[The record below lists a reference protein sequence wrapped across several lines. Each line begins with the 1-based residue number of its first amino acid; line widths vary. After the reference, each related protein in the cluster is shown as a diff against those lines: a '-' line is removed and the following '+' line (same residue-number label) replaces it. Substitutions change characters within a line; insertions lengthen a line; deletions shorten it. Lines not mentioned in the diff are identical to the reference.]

1 MGICVKL
8 SIFFQVGASSIFL
21 IMDSTDFPPM
31 STLPCYFDYA
41 ATTPVDDRVIQA
53 MVTCLG
59 REGTFGN
66 PASSSHGYGNQ
77 ARQAVE
83 LARRQVAE
91 LVGCGAESIIWTSG
105 ATESNNL
112 AIKGIAQRATG
123 SRRHLITSRI
133 EHKAVVDTVS
143 QLEQAGFPVT
153 WLEPDHQGL
162 IHPEAVRQALRADT
176 LLVSLMMVNNE
187 LGTLTDIAAIGEL
200 VRAHGAI
207 FHVDA
212 AQGAGKLAIDLNTL
226 AVDLMSFSA
235 HKIYGPKGIGALYVG
250 ERARPLLEAQI
261 HGGGHEQGFRS
272 GTLATH
278 QIVGMGSAYALA
290 SAEMIDEVQRITELS
305 AQLRQ
310 GLLQLPGVSLNGDPL
325 QRVPHTLNICVDK
338 AGFNAL
344 SLSGDIAVSSTSAC
358 NSASSGASHVLLAL
372 GLTQAQAGSSLR
384 LSLGRYTQAADVEK
398 AIAVIAQ
405 RLSTQAATFW

>member
-1 MGICVKL
+1 
-8 SIFFQVGASSIFL
+8 
-21 IMDSTDFPPM
+21 M

-66 PASSSHGYGNQ
+66 PASNSHAYGNL

-83 LARRQVAE
+83 LARRQVSE
-91 LVGCGAESIIWTSG
+91 LVGCNAESIIWTSG

-112 AIKGIAQRATG
+112 AIKGIAQRAQG
-123 SRRHLITSRI
+123 PRRHLITSRI
-133 EHKAVVDTVS
+133 EHKAVVDTVR

-153 WLEPDHQGL
+153 WLEPDAQGL
-162 IHPEAVRQALRADT
+162 IQPEAVRQALRDDT
-176 LLVSLMMVNNE
+176 LLVSLMLVNNE
-187 LGTLTDIAAIGEL
+187 LGTLTDIDRIGRM
-200 VRAHGAI
+200 VREHGAL

-212 AQGAGKLAIDLNTL
+212 AQGAGKVAIDLN
-226 AVDLMSFSA
+226 AQPVDLMSFSA

-250 ERARPLLEAQI
+250 ERARDLLEAQI
-261 HGGGHEQGFRS
+261 HGGGHEQGYRS

-278 QIVGMGSAYALA
+278 QIVGMGAAYALA
-290 SAEMIDEVQRITELS
+290 SADMHEEVQRITALS
-305 AQLRQ
+305 TQLRD
-310 GLLQLPGVSLNGDPL
+310 GLLQLPGVSLNGHPD

-338 AGFNAL
+338 PGFSAM
-344 SLSGDIAVSSTSAC
+344 SLASELAVSSTSAC
-358 NSASSGASHVLLAL
+358 NSAGGGASHVLLAM
-372 GLTQAQAGSSLR
+372 GLPQALASSSLR

-398 AIAVIAQ
+398 AIAVIAGRVNSQ
-405 RLSTQAATFW
+405 STTFW